1 MLQNTNKVVTK
12 YVLYFTGNKLGVFKS
27 FMHKNILY
35 RTFSPLSLSLSL
47 SPQFVLG
54 FDEHGEFGEELPEG
68 QVNTVSD
75 VLLPP
80 WAETAEKFIDIHSQV
95 CSEECV
101 YVIKILCIES

>member
-1 MLQNTNKVVTK
+1 MLQNTNKVVNK

-35 RTFSPLSLSLSL
+35 RTFSPPL

-68 QVNTVSD
+68 QVNAVSD

-101 YVIKILCIES
+101 YVTKILCIES

>member
-1 MLQNTNKVVTK
+1 MFSKVLCTK
-12 YVLYFTGNKLGVFKS
+12 IFYIRHSL
-27 FMHKNILY
+27 
-35 RTFSPLSLSLSL
+35 LSLSL

-101 YVIKILCIES
+101 YVTKFLCIES